1 MTTHQGSIH
10 LVNDANGYAI
20 GRASACSCGWT
31 SGDLRDTP
39 GQALL
44 DYFAHLKATTKGTT
58 A

>member
-1 MTTHQGSIH
+1 
-10 LVNDANGYAI
+10 VNDVNGYAI
-20 GRASACSCGWT
+20 GRAAACSCGWT

-44 DYFAHLKATTKGTT
+44 DYFAHLKATTKG